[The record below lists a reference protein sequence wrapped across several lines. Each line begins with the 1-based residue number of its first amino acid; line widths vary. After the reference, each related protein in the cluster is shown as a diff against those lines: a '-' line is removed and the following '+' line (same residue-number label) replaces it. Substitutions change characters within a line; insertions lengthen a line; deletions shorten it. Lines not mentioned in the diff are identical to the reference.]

1 MFGLP
6 VSANSNPVIVHLSP
20 RAHTVLADGVPL
32 LTVAPG
38 VSRAYAATASALVL
52 EMLHSRP
59 DVAAALAALAVLSAQ
74 SRAHG

>member
-6 VSANSNPVIVHLSP
+6 VAANSNPAVMHLSP
-20 RAHTVLADGVPL
+20 RAHTVLANGVPL

-38 VSRAYAATASALVL
+38 ISRAYAATAGALVL

-59 DVAAALAALAVLSAQ
+59 DVAAALIALTVLSAQ
-74 SRAHG
+74 GRVAS